1 MWIERSVVKRQ
12 RPALALILIICRT
25 CCSPAR
31 LRPSHPCPAAAAS
44 TAASTEQPINPR
56 LAQSRRSAPHG
67 SAADACRNLPR
78 QGRLP
83 ARQLPR
89 QPATS
94 LARSPNGDSLALH
107 FSLCV
112 TVPRRRRPLLLP
124 PRKLSANTANRVPSF
139 DTTPRHRRLG
149 GIACLRLHYSSLRRS
164 SGVPWQVERIQ
175 MPYSHPRHW
184 CFARSSSR
192 NRRFRFA
199 SRPAS

>member
-139 DTTPRHRRLG
+139 DTTPPPPLDW
-149 GIACLRLHYSSLRRS
+149 A
-164 SGVPWQVERIQ
+164 
-175 MPYSHPRHW
+175 PY
-184 CFARSSSR
+184 CV
-192 NRRFRFA
+192 FA
-199 SRPAS
+199 STLFVTKKVQRRTLASGTYPNALLPSTALVFCALLLP